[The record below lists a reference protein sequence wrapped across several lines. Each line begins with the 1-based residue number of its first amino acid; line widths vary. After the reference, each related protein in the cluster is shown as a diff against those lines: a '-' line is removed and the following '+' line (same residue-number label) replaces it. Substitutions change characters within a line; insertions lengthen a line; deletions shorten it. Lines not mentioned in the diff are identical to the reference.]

1 VLRLLRRFSPAVVFS
16 ALFTAVLASFRNRAA
31 LQVEVL
37 ALLSHQRGVLPRSVK
52 RPKLTAKVF
61 KKYSQMKLQ
70 MKREPLEKINRQANE
85 AKAFDTAKVQ

>member
-1 VLRLLRRFSPAVVFS
+1 VLRLLRRFSPVVVFS

-37 ALLSHQRGVLPRSVK
+37 ALLSHQLGVLHRSVK

-61 KKYSQMKLQ
+61 KKCSQMKC
-70 MKREPLEKINRQANE
+70 EPLEKINRQANE